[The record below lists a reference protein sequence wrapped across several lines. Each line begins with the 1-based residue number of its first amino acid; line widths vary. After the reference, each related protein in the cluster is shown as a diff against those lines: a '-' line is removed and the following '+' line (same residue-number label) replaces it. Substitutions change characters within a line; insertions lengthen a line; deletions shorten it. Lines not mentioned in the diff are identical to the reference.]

1 MAVIR
6 RLLGSLTLPPPVRK
20 FLGGLVVAVIV
31 ATLILLGV
39 IEPFELDAL
48 DRLFLLRGPRPTTA
62 PIVIVNVDEDSFD
75 ELGPLASTKTL
86 VWPFP
91 RAMHGML
98 LDAIASGGPRVIGVD
113 ILFSTPSQQGA
124 ADDKEFAEAV
134 ARAKKVVLGA
144 AITIVSEGFYV
155 KKDTNFP
162 LPMIREGAAA
172 VAPVN
177 PVLDADNVVRR
188 MSLRHMVGEA
198 MDGFDVTLYRLAAA
212 SGLPVAPL
220 PRRSDIMINY
230 RGPKQTFPWVPYHRV
245 IKGDI
250 DPKVFKDK
258 IVLVGTTSVL
268 LHDNF
273 ATPFEH
279 SGQMPGVEIH
289 AHAI

>member
-6 RLLGSLTLPPPVRK
+6 KVLAALTLPPVVRK
-20 FLGGLVVAVIV
+20 VLGGLLVAAVVVAL
-31 ATLILLGV
+31 TLLDV

-48 DRLFLLRGPRPTTA
+48 DRLFQMRGPMATTA
-62 PIVIVNVDEDSFD
+62 PVVIVNVDEDSFD
-75 ELGPLASTKTL
+75 ELGPLAATKTL

-177 PVLDADNVVRR
+177 
-188 MSLRHMVGEA
+188 
-198 MDGFDVTLYRLAAA
+198 
-212 SGLPVAPL
+212 
-220 PRRSDIMINY
+220 
-230 RGPKQTFPWVPYHRV
+230 
-245 IKGDI
+245 
-250 DPKVFKDK
+250 
-258 IVLVGTTSVL
+258 
-268 LHDNF
+268 
-273 ATPFEH
+273 
-279 SGQMPGVEIH
+279 
-289 AHAI
+289 